1 MAAGQADERLLA
13 QLRDRVGRRVTGW
26 RPGARVLGV
35 SPLTGGTSSLTF
47 LVDLA
52 GVAAAESPVVLKV
65 APPGLAP
72 VRNRD
77 VLRQARLLHA
87 LGRPGN
93 GGPNHI
99 GLLLAALIAGFVDQG
114 WRGSRAILRS
124 IVRVRAPF
132 GVWALA
138 LLLPFVTLGAALII
152 ASLAGV
158 VIVPRPVP
166 WSDMVDKFI
175 IMFLF
180 VGLGEEPS
188 WRGFLLPILQR
199 IETPLRATLVVAAV
213 WAIWHLPLMGTEFAW
228 PLVPAFLV
236 SLLGAAFAQS
246 FLYNASRGSSL
257 LPMLAHAIVNTVG
270 SGYVFTLIAPSSL
283 ALFWWI
289 YALIWLGVGA
299 SVAVLTRGRLG
310 L

>member
-1 MAAGQADERLLA
+1 MSLAETRAGSRSILRPLA
-13 QLRDRVGRRVTGW
+13 
-26 RPGARVLGV
+26 
-35 SPLTGGTSSLTF
+35 TF
-47 LVDLA
+47 LILGFA
-52 GVAAAESPVVLKV
+52 LSWYPWA
-65 APPGLAP
+65 
-72 VRNRD
+72 
-77 VLRQARLLHA
+77 LHA

-93 GGPNHI
+93 GGPNPI

-114 WRGSRAILRS
+114 WRGSSAILRS
-124 IVRVRAPF
+124 IVRVRAPL

-138 LLLPFVTLGAALII
+138 LMLPFATLAAALTL
-152 ASLAGV
+152 ASLAG
-158 VIVPRPVP
+158 IAITPRPLP
-166 WSDMVDKFI
+166 WSDLVDKFI

-188 WRGFLLPILQR
+188 WRGFLLPLLQR
-199 IETPLRATLVVAAV
+199 VETPLRATLIVAGI
-213 WAIWHLPLMGTEFAW
+213 WAFWHLPLMGSEFAW

-236 SLLGAAFAQS
+236 SLLGASFTQS

-257 LPMLAHAIVNTVG
+257 LPMLAHALINTAG
-270 SGYVFTLIAPSSL
+270 SGYVFSLVTPQSL

-289 YALIWLGVGA
+289 YALIWLGAGL